1 MEVFTDISQLQ
12 NALHQ
17 KRLGN
22 QKIAFVPTMGNLHA
36 GHLRLMVRA
45 CEKAQVVVA
54 SIFVNPLQFGV
65 GEDFEK
71 YPRTFE
77 DDCKKLESAGVDFL
91 FAPNVQTLYPEEQDV
106 LVMLPPMQ
114 SILEGEFR
122 PTHFQG
128 VATVVLK
135 LFNIVAPDI
144 ACFGKKDYQQ
154 LKIVAHMVRQLA
166 LPIEIV
172 GVEIER
178 AADGLALSSRNAYL
192 TDEERRIAPKLSQI
206 LQNLRESVA
215 SGASDFAALS
225 TAAGVALLEAG
236 FVAVDYVKI
245 CRRADL
251 SPAHND
257 DPLGS
262 LVVLAAARLG
272 AVRLLDNLEM

>member
-1 MEVFTDISQLQ
+1 MKIFENIADLQ
-12 NALHQ
+12 NSLKPFRAN
-17 KRLGN
+17 K
-22 QKIAFVPTMGNLHA
+22 KIALVPTMGNLHQ
-36 GHLRLMVRA
+36 GHLKLMQTA
-45 CEKAQVVVA
+45 HQHADVVVA
-54 SIFVNPLQFGV
+54 SIFVNPLQFGA

-77 DDCKKLESAGVDFL
+77 DDCKKLESVGVDFL
-91 FAPNVQTLYPEEQDV
+91 FAPNVKTLYPEEQDV
-106 LVMLPPMQ
+106 LVALPKMQ

-135 LFNIVAPDI
+135 LFHIVSPDV

-154 LKIVAHMVRQLA
+154 LKIITHMVRQLA

-178 AADGLALSSRNAYL
+178 EADGLALSSRNGYL
-192 TDEERRIAPKLSQI
+192 KDDERRIAPELAKT

-215 SGASDFAALS
+215 SGKSDFSALCSAAS
-225 TAAGVALLEAG
+225 VALLKAG
-236 FVAVDYVKI
+236 FVSVDYVKI
-245 CRRADL
+245 CKRDDL
-251 SPAHND
+251 SIAQND

-272 AVRLLDNLEM
+272 TTRLLDNLEM

>member
-1 MEVFTDISQLQ
+1 MKIFEHIADLQ
-12 NALHQ
+12 NAL
-17 KRLGN
+17 KPLRVTK
-22 QKIAFVPTMGNLHA
+22 KIAFCPTMGNLHA
-36 GHLRLMVRA
+36 GHLRLMTTAR
-45 CEKAQVVVA
+45 EKAEVVVA
-54 SIFVNPLQFGV
+54 SIFVNPLQFGA

-91 FAPNVQTLYPEEQDV
+91 FAPNLKTLYPEEQDV
-106 LVMLPPMQ
+106 FVALPKMQ
-114 SILEGEFR
+114 AILEGEFR

-135 LFNIVAPDI
+135 LFNIVAPDV

-154 LKIVAHMVRQLA
+154 LKIITHMVRQFA

-178 AADGLALSSRNAYL
+178 AADGLALSSRNGYL
-192 TDEERRIAPKLSQI
+192 KDDERRIAPKLSLV
-206 LQNLRESVA
+206 LQELRESVA
-215 SGASDFAALS
+215 SGASDFAALQ
-225 TAAGVALLEAG
+225 TAASLALLEAG

-251 SPAHND
+251 SPAQNGD
-257 DPLGS
+257 TLGT

-272 AVRLLDNLEM
+272 NTRLLDNLEM

>member
-1 MEVFTDISQLQ
+1 MKIFEHIADLQ
-12 NALHQ
+12 NAL
-17 KRLGN
+17 KPLRATK
-22 QKIAFVPTMGNLHA
+22 KIAFCPTMGNLHA
-36 GHLRLMVRA
+36 GHLRLMTTAR
-45 CEKAQVVVA
+45 EKAEIVVA
-54 SIFVNPLQFGV
+54 SIFVNPLQFGA

-77 DDCKKLESAGVDFL
+77 DDCKKLETAGVDFL
-91 FAPNVQTLYPEEQDV
+91 FAPNLKTLYPEEQDV
-106 LVMLPPMQ
+106 FVALPKMQ
-114 SILEGEFR
+114 AILEGEFR

-135 LFNIVAPDI
+135 LFNIVAPDV

-154 LKIVAHMVRQLA
+154 LKIVTHMVRQFA

-178 AADGLALSSRNAYL
+178 AADGLALSSRNGYL
-192 TDEERRIAPKLSQI
+192 KDDERRIAPKLSLV
-206 LQNLRESVA
+206 LQELRESVA
-215 SGASDFAALS
+215 SGASDFAALQ
-225 TAAGVALLEAG
+225 TAASLALLEAG

-251 SPAHND
+251 SPAQNGD
-257 DPLGS
+257 ALGT

-272 AVRLLDNLEM
+272 STRLLDNLEM